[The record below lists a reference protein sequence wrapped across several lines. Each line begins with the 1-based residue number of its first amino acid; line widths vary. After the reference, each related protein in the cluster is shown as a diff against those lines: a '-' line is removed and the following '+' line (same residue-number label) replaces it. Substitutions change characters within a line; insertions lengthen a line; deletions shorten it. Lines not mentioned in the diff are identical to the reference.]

1 MSDEMTVSQFA
12 EAVETILGR
21 PLPIY
26 VDAAGFL
33 PRTRSEYVLFGSR
46 QWGARAI
53 VAHGTLPECED
64 GVTIEGSGSTAEEA
78 MRSLLAGL
86 DRHRELLLALGADVD
101 TEVLADHHQAQ
112 RLAGTL
118 GEEVDHAGM

>member
-12 EAVETILGR
+12 EAVETILAR

-26 VDAAGFL
+26 VDAGGFL
-33 PRTRSEYVLFGSR
+33 PRRE
-46 QWGARAI
+46 WGARAI

-64 GVTIEGSGSTAEEA
+64 GVTIEASASTAEQA
-78 MRSLLAGL
+78 MRRLLDAL
-86 DRHRELLLALGADVD
+86 ERHRELLLALGAQVD
-101 TEVLADHHQAQ
+101 TQVLSDHHQAQ

-118 GEEVDHAGM
+118 GEEVEHGRV

>member
-12 EAVETILGR
+12 QAVETILGR

-26 VDAAGFL
+26 VDAGGFL
-33 PRTRSEYVLFGSR
+33 PRRE
-46 QWGARAI
+46 WGARAI

-64 GVTIEGSGSTAEEA
+64 GVTIEGAGSTAEQA
-78 MRSLLAGL
+78 MRRLLAAL
-86 DRHRELLLALGADVD
+86 ERHRELLQALGAQVD
-101 TEVLADHHQAQ
+101 TQVVADHQQAQ

-118 GEEVDHAGM
+118 GEEVDHAGV

>member
-26 VDAAGFL
+26 VDAGGFL
-33 PRTRSEYVLFGSR
+33 PRRE
-46 QWGARAI
+46 WGARAI
-53 VAHGTLPECED
+53 VAHGTLPACED
-64 GVTIEGSGSTAEEA
+64 GVTIEGAGSTAEQA
-78 MRSLLAGL
+78 MRRLLAAL
-86 DRHRELLLALGADVD
+86 ERHRELLQALGADVD
-101 TEVLADHHQAQ
+101 TQVLADHIQAH

-118 GEEVDHAGM
+118 GEEVEHAGV